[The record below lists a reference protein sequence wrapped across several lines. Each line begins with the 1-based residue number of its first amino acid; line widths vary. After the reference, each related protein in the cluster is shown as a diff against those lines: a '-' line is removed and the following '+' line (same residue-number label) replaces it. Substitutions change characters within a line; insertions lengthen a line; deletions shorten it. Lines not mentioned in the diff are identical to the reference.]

1 MLGKN
6 PEETERSLNKGHL
19 ESRSSSCV
27 QSSAEL
33 LEDNKATNALVVSNS
48 AEEMNNLLLET
59 LDSHRRIG
67 HDDLKKQNETSQ
79 CVAEEPVVAI
89 SKDDPFLVTTAS
101 EDMQND
107 HRSSQQIGYDQL
119 TVHMDRS
126 SDGNLYQGEAV
137 VKKSENSKCKWH
149 IIIINIIN
157 RFNCNHFSSLS

>member
-6 PEETERSLNKGHL
+6 PEEAEGSLNEGHL

-33 LEDNKATNALVVSNS
+33 LEDHKTTNASVVSDS
-48 AEEMNNLLLET
+48 AEEMNDLLLET

-67 HDDLKKQNETSQ
+67 RDDFKMQNETSQ

-89 SKDDPFLVTTAS
+89 SKDDPFLVTMAS

-119 TVHMDRS
+119 TVHMDRN
-126 SDGNLYQGEAV
+126 SDGNLYRGEAV
-137 VKKSENSKCKWH
+137 VEKSENSKCKRH
-149 IIIINIIN
+149 VIIINIIN
-157 RFNCNHFSSLS
+157 WFKCNHFSSLS